1 VKRKVRGNAW
11 EVFVDSFG
19 WIALGNRDDAYH
31 EQAAALYRDLKQQ
44 GARMVTT
51 DDVLVE
57 VCNGLSRLRLRHFAR
72 QLIAQIEIA
81 KQQGALEVIHVT
93 EDLFAE
99 GLALFL
105 SRPDKEWN
113 LTDCISF
120 VVMEK
125 RGIRQAFTADKHF
138 VQAGF
143 EALLL
148 QR

>member
-1 VKRKVRGNAW
+1 VKRKVRENVW

-31 EQAAALYRDLKQQ
+31 EQDAALYRDLKQQ

-93 EDLFAE
+93 EDLFCRRF
-99 GLALFL
+99 G
-105 SRPDKEWN
+105 S
-113 LTDCISF
+113 IF
-120 VVMEK
+120 VPP
-125 RGIRQAFTADKHF
+125 R
-138 VQAGF
+138 
-143 EALLL
+143 
-148 QR
+148 

>member
-1 VKRKVRGNAW
+1 MALMRGTKVRVSEW
-11 EVFVDSFG
+11 EVFADSFG

-31 EQAAALYRDLKQQ
+31 KQAVDLYQNLKRQ

-57 VCNGLSRLRLRHFAR
+57 VCNGLSRLKLRHFAR
-72 QLIAQIEIA
+72 QLIAQIETA

-105 SRPDKEWN
+105 SRPDK
-113 LTDCISF
+113 
-120 VVMEK
+120 K
-125 RGIRQAFTADKHF
+125 
-138 VQAGF
+138 
-143 EALLL
+143 
-148 QR
+148 

>member
-57 VCNGLSRLRLRHFAR
+57 VCKGLSRLRLRHFAR
-72 QLIAQIEIA
+72 QLIAQIETA

-99 GLALFL
+99 GLALFFVPPRQRVEFDRL
-105 SRPDKEWN
+105 HKFRGDGEARHPSSLHRRQTFRPSR
-113 LTDCISF
+113 I
-120 VVMEK
+120 
-125 RGIRQAFTADKHF
+125 
-138 VQAGF
+138 
-143 EALLL
+143 
-148 QR
+148 

>member
-1 VKRKVRGNAW
+1 MGLAKVKETMN

-31 EQAAALYRDLKQQ
+31 QQAAELYRNLRFQ
-44 GARMVTT
+44 GVRMVTT

-57 VCNGLSRLRLRHFAR
+57 VCNGLSRLRLRHFAQ
-72 QLIAQIEIA
+72 QLITQIETA
-81 KQQGALEVIHVT
+81 KQQGVLEVVHVT

-105 SRPDKEWN
+105 SRPDKEWS
-113 LTDCISF
+113 LTDCTSF
-120 VVMEK
+120 LVMQK
-125 RGIRQAFTADKHF
+125 RGIRQAFTADRHF

-148 QR
+148 